1 MEENKVILKLEDY
14 IKLLDNYRECKNA
27 LNDLNDNC
35 QAMIEYIKK
44 DIKKYNDYSIKQI
57 RKEVNNMDKLHIKLN
72 NIYYEE
78 IFKKFADIGLS
89 LKFCE
94 AIVDE
99 ITFEKEEE

>member
-44 DIKKYNDYSIKQI
+44 DIKKYNDYSIKKI

-72 NIYYEE
+72 NSYYED

-89 LKFCE
+89 LKLCE